1 MKNII
6 ALSFLL
12 FSLIAFQAQ
21 GQTTNVIQDPLLD
34 YYKYLKSSDYMTA
47 DGNDLSTNT
56 ITSYLSVDISGNGKK
71 SVFITDGGAKI
82 SARHGYDWTLYSPLN
97 SGGYTK
103 QNVELGSRGP
113 DYIGYINQINH
124 YGFIVSGRSVIAY
137 YASNNI
143 LVGTNISS
151 DPDSFATNNSGYGL
165 TNASS
170 NQVTDYTLAQ
180 LAQMYGVNP

>member
-1 MKNII
+1 MKKII
-6 ALSFLL
+6 TLL
-12 FSLIAFQAQ
+12 FLFLSLPFFQASA
-21 GQTTNVIQDPLLD
+21 QTTNVIQDPLLN
-34 YYKYLKSSDYMTA
+34 YYQYLKSSDYMTA

-82 SARHGYDWTLYSPLN
+82 SARHGYGWTLYSPLS

-103 QNVELGSRGP
+103 QNVELGSSGP
-113 DYIGYINQINH
+113 DYIGYIKQINH
-124 YGFIVSGRSVIAY
+124 YGFIVSGRSVTEY
-137 YASNNI
+137 YISNNV

-151 DPDSFATNNSGYGL
+151 APDSFATNNLGYSL
-165 TNASS
+165 TDASS
-170 NQVTDYTLAQ
+170 NQVTHYTLAQ